1 MDSGHAHERLDRGR
15 CRGERT
21 RERQV
26 SALSVLAVT
35 FAYVS
40 AGKLGLELAFAQA
53 NATAIWAPAGI
64 ALAALLL
71 CGYRIWPAILL
82 GAFLVNVTTA
92 GSIATSGAIAIG
104 NTLEAVVGAY
114 LVRRF
119 CAGVRAFERPQDVL
133 KFAALAGVIGPAVSA
148 TVGVTSLSL
157 GGFSNW
163 AEFGSV
169 WSTWW
174 LGDLGGILIVAPLLV
189 LWGTDP
195 RLRWSRKQAFEVGL
209 LALVLAFTGAAVFG
223 DLLPTDARLYAL
235 DFMAVP
241 PLVWAAFRFEHREA
255 ATAAFALSGIAL
267 WGTLHGLGPFVR
279 ANPNESLLL
288 LQSFMGATSLMA
300 LLFAALVSNSRQLS
314 AARLLE
320 ERLRFETLLS
330 ELTAGLI
337 HVPASG
343 IDSALEAGLRDVV
356 TFLVVDRGNLDE
368 YLDGGLET
376 RIAWASPGLEEPPRV
391 MEADQ
396 FPWAAERL
404 RRGEVVRF
412 SRVDELPEEAAVDR
426 ASYQRSGTRSKVSLP
441 LQAGGRVLGAL
452 SFGSVRRE
460 RTWPGELVER
470 LRLLSEAFA
479 SALER
484 KRMDLSLA
492 ERLRFEKLLSNLTAA
507 FRDVSVIDFDREIRD
522 GLHRVVEFLAADRG
536 SLIEFSRDRG
546 TVRSWAIEEW
556 IDVDEFPWLTARLQR
571 GDSVTVSSLD
581 ELPRDAE
588 VDRRSYLAYRVK
600 PSLAVPLL
608 VSGTVVG
615 GLVLSAIG
623 VARASSEELMR
634 QLNLLAEVFANALS
648 RRQVELE
655 AQRLRQDLAHIGRIS
670 AVGELTASLAHD
682 LSQPLAAILS
692 NAQAGQRLLAAEP
705 VNLPEVTQILADIVE
720 DDKRA
725 GAVIHRLRA
734 LLKRGDFEQ
743 VSLELNET
751 VSEVARL
758 VRSDAVIRNV
768 TMTIELAGGLPRVR
782 GDRVQLQQVLLN
794 LVLNGLD
801 AMREPHTG
809 DRNLVIRT
817 ARSTATTVRV
827 AVEDSGSGI
836 DEEHAEKV
844 FQPLYTTK
852 VDGLGMG
859 LAIARTIVEAHGG
872 TIAAQNNAHGGAT
885 FSFALPIASEAP

>member
-1 MDSGHAHERLDRGR
+1 M
-15 CRGERT
+15 T
-21 RERQV
+21 
-26 SALSVLAVT
+26 ALSALAVT
-35 FAYVS
+35 VAYVV
-40 AGKLGLELAFAQA
+40 AGKLGLQLAFEQA

-71 CGYRIWPAILL
+71 FGYRLWPAILL
-82 GAFLVNVTTA
+82 GALLVNATTA
-92 GSIATSGAIAIG
+92 GNLATSAGIAVG

-114 LVRRF
+114 LVRKF
-119 CAGVRAFERPQDVL
+119 CAGLRCFERPQDVL
-133 KFAALAGVIGPAVSA
+133 KFAALAGVIGPALSA
-148 TVGVTSLSL
+148 TIGVTSLSL
-157 GGFSNW
+157 GGFSAW

-174 LGDLGGILIVAPLLV
+174 LGDLGGILIVTPLFV
-189 LWGTDP
+189 LWSNDR
-195 RLRWSRKQAFEVGL
+195 RLRWSRKQALEAAL

-223 DLLPTDARLYAL
+223 GLLPAGARRYAL
-235 DFMAVP
+235 DFMAFP
-241 PLVWAAFRFEHREA
+241 PLVWAAFRFEQREA

-288 LQSFMGATSLMA
+288 LQSFMSATSLTA
-300 LLFAALVSNSRQLS
+300 LLFAALVSRSRQLS
-314 AARLLE
+314 AAPLLE

-343 IDSALEAGLRDVV
+343 IDAALEAGLRDVV

-376 RIAWASPGLEEPPRV
+376 RITWASPGLEEPPRV
-391 MEADQ
+391 MESDR
-396 FPWAAERL
+396 FPWASERL
-404 RRGEVVRF
+404 RRGEMVRF
-412 SRVDELPEEAAVDR
+412 SRIDELPEEAAVDR
-426 ASYQRSGTRSKVSLP
+426 ASYRRSGTRSKVSLP
-441 LQAGGRVLGAL
+441 LQAGGRVLGSL
-452 SFGSVRRE
+452 SFASVQRDRA
-460 RTWPGELVER
+460 WPDELVER

-507 FRDVSVIDFDREIRD
+507 FRDVSVIDFDREIRH

-536 SLIEFSRDRG
+536 SLIEFSRDTG

-556 IDVDEFPWLTARLQR
+556 MDVDEFPWLTARLQR
-571 GDSVTVSSLD
+571 GDSVTVASLD
-581 ELPRDAE
+581 ELPDDAE

-608 VSGTVVG
+608 VSGSVVG
-615 GLVLSAIG
+615 GLVLSTIG
-623 VARASSEELMR
+623 AARASSEELMQ
-634 QLNLLAEVFANALS
+634 QLSLLAEVFANALS

-692 NAQAGQRLLAAEP
+692 NAQAGQRLLAGDSAD
-705 VNLPEVTQILADIVE
+705 LPEVTQILADIVE

-734 LLKRGDFEQ
+734 LLKKGDFERL
-743 VSLELNET
+743 SLDLNEV

-768 TMTIELAGGLPRVR
+768 AMSIELSSGLPRVR
-782 GDRVQLQQVLLN
+782 GDRVQLQQVVLN

-801 AMREPHTG
+801 ALREPHTG
-809 DRNLVIRT
+809 ERKLVIRT
-817 ARSTATTVRV
+817 ALSAPTTVTV
-827 AVEDSGSGI
+827 SVEDSGVGI
-836 DEEHAEKV
+836 DEADAEKV
-844 FQPLYTTK
+844 FEPLYTTK
-852 VDGLGMG
+852 ADGLGMG
-859 LAIARTIVEAHGG
+859 LAIARRIVEAHGG
-872 TIAAQNNAHGGAT
+872 KLVARNNAEGGAT
-885 FSFALPIASEAP
+885 FSFSLPIASDTL